1 MLVNL
6 TQMLNQDLPTV
17 AFRFSIL
24 IALFCLQ
31 VAELINQTH
40 YFVQHHTRYIEL
52 KLVAELFNP
61 TPLEN
66 ISRGVEPWQ
75 TFFLIQ
81 RDH

>member
-1 MLVNL
+1 
-6 TQMLNQDLPTV
+6 MLNQDLPTV
-17 AFRFSIL
+17 AFSYQSHYFVYK
-24 IALFCLQ
+24 

-52 KLVAELFNP
+52 KQVAELFNP

-75 TFFLIQ
+75 TFYLIQ